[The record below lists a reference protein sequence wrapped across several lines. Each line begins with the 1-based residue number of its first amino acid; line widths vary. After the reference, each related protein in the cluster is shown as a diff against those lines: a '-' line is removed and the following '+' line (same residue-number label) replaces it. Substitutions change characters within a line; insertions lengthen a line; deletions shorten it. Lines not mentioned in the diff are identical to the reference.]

1 MQTFDCLNL
10 ILRNTVHATVRM
22 YKPIHRM
29 PRDRITLRRV
39 LSVVRDPRSRRTSG
53 GTPFSLHSPSWWLR
67 LSLLS
72 AITAWQPE
80 RQYYLF
86 TLYHAELYVNLD
98 LNYFIRSLSGLTR
111 SETSIPHLTIG
122 GSAGMWVS
130 DAFME
135 YRPAVVSISVKM
147 TGRRHKLL
155 PAVSSWKSH
164 AGKYYLGKLVG

>member
-1 MQTFDCLNL
+1 MGKNHQVVSWNQISHWYQCMVYANL
-10 ILRNTVHATVRM
+10 WVHVLCVSQDKIKATVRM

-80 RQYYLF
+80 TQYYLF
-86 TLYHAELYVNLD
+86 TLYQAELNVNLD
-98 LNYFIRSLSGLTR
+98 LNSFIRALSGLTR
-111 SETSIPHLTIG
+111 SETSTPHLTIG
-122 GSAGMWVS
+122 GSAGMWVR

-135 YRPAVVSISVKM
+135 CRPAVVSISKDDR
-147 TGRRHKLL
+147 TK
-155 PAVSSWKSH
+155 A
-164 AGKYYLGKLVG
+164 